1 MHDQTDKSHPPR
13 HFIVVAAAD
22 AVDAASAG
30 SYVEINRGK
39 AGPLERLRD
48 GDVVLY
54 YSPRLAEGGPPLQA
68 FTALAVVDGALR
80 RADTPD
86 APFRRAARYRNVQPA
101 PIRPLID
108 VLDFIRNKAHWG
120 APLRFGFVQVSAA
133 DSARIAQALGA
144 GDGTA
149 AAAASPQP
157 GTLGGRN
164 G

>member
-1 MHDQTDKSHPPR
+1 MNDHANASHLPR
-13 HFIVVAAAD
+13 HYIVVAAAD
-22 AVDAASAG
+22 AVDAARAG
-30 SYVEINRGK
+30 GYVEINRGK

-54 YSPRLAEGGPPLQA
+54 YSPRHAEGGPPLQA
-68 FTALAVVDGALR
+68 FTALAIVDGALHQ
-80 RADTPD
+80 AETPD
-86 APFRRAARYRNVQPA
+86 KPFRRAARHRDVHPA

-120 APLRFGFVQVSAA
+120 APLRFGFVQLSAA

-144 GDGTA
+144 DDGTA
-149 AAAASPQP
+149 ATVASPEP
-157 GTLGGRN
+157 GTQARRN